1 MDLGRQEMGR
11 GKLAHVSQTRVQRS
25 YEPDLDAEQ
34 EIDLR
39 SLWSRIAARW
49 WLLVLGIVLGAVAG
63 YLLALGG
70 GQVYRAT
77 ALMVLAQPFSPGGG
91 SPVLAFLTNPRA
103 VSEIINSEAALR
115 QAANSS
121 KIPVDALR
129 SNVST
134 ATVGASGAGARV
146 VGAPLV
152 TITVLGSQPRKV
164 ELAANRL
171 ARVVVARTTT
181 EYVET
186 KIRTFKQQLA
196 SAQEQL
202 DSLVPRIT
210 ALEVAIRQPNLEPL
224 EALVLISSLDNQQQR
239 RGQLLNLQAGIQQQ
253 LALAESVERAQI
265 IQPAVAAKTTAQST
279 RNAAL
284 VGALVGLLLA
294 VAAALA
300 ADPFLARR
308 HGATA

>member
-1 MDLGRQEMGR
+1 MGR

-34 EIDLR
+34 EVDLR
-39 SLWSRIAARW
+39 SLWNRIAARW

-129 SNVST
+129 NNVST

-186 KIRTFKQQLA
+186 KIQTFKQQLS

-239 RGQLLNLQAGIQQQ
+239 RGQLLNLQASIQQQ

>member
-1 MDLGRQEMGR
+1 MGR

-186 KIRTFKQQLA
+186 KIQTFKQQLS

-284 VGALVGLLLA
+284 VGVLVGLLLA